1 MQTATSNVAYKKKDG
16 TLAVSEDGKYLF
28 WTPSS
33 PSGAP
38 PAVTV
43 PLADITNLQ
52 QTPATSPK
60 ALLKVLVQE
69 ESYTFS
75 FTHVTN
81 ARKDQGDITGVLQD
95 RIAALK
101 ASSAAALAAKVA
113 VTPGNSV
120 DDRMQPAA
128 MAIAKAVASK
138 ANDESWY
145 DDRKLLEDISLQKSL
160 LDSDKALQDRL
171 TQAIRDKPESVS
183 IPQLTSLF
191 WSARLHLLRA
201 HAVESAQTQGEYNVL
216 PEIKFVIKRA
226 EKEGEPDTRQL
237 NITKEQ
243 IKLIFKQYPV
253 VAEAYNAH
261 SPPMS
266 AAEFWTR
273 FFGSR
278 LLKKLKGEKIMHYDN
293 TDAILDKYLDRSD
306 GGPASSAHVP
316 HFIDLEGNEQNH
328 SQQKGNRPDLD
339 MRPSSID
346 KVPILRIL
354 NNLSKKMIAH
364 VAPEGG
370 EAHAPIGIDEEKFE
384 ELRLR
389 DLALNDVDNRI
400 RLNVR
405 QQRTVSGDADGLST
419 DAKIY
424 AQQNPQEVLSTVRA
438 ELQPPVLGADRAGI
452 LRLDTAI
459 GFHSDDDDD
468 DSDEE
473 EHTEQ
478 QANGGASKVHKVA
491 NTRIGSKAA
500 LTSASTA
507 VFSSIRQ
514 HAQSE
519 ALDTTSLGGLDQAT
533 FDTLTITHNTTTF
546 FLHYFWTIF
555 LSGDASR
562 STELAQ
568 IVSTLDRS
576 IDRINAVA
584 VAAEAARTAKI
595 ALIQKQVQEIYKKTG
610 KKRRVDY
617 DTQAPPGRKV
627 VDVMIR
633 PTVLAVA
640 RATSAYR
647 TALEEQS
654 KDIAA
659 V

>member
-33 PSGAP
+33 PPGAS

-60 ALLKVLVQE
+60 ALLKVVVGQE
-69 ESYTFS
+69 NYTFG
-75 FTHVTN
+75 FTHATN
-81 ARKDQGDITGVLQD
+81 ARKDQGDITGILQD

-101 ASSAAALAAKVA
+101 ASNVAALAAKA
-113 VTPGNSV
+113 APAPGV
-120 DDRMQPAA
+120 DDRAQPAA
-128 MAIAKAVASK
+128 MAIAKAAASK
-138 ANDESWY
+138 AADESWY
-145 DDRKLLEDISLQKSL
+145 DDRTLLDDFALQKSL
-160 LDSDKALQDRL
+160 LDSNKALQDRL

-183 IPQLTSLF
+183 VPQLTSLF
-191 WSARLHLLRA
+191 WGARLNLLRA
-201 HAVESAQTQGEYNVL
+201 HAVERAQTQGEYNVL

-261 SPPMS
+261 SPPLS

-293 TDAILDKYLDRSD
+293 TDAILDKYLDRPD
-306 GGPASSAHVP
+306 GAPVPTMQVP
-316 HFIDLEGNEQNH
+316 HFIDLEGNEANH

-354 NNLSKKMIAH
+354 NNLSQKMIAH
-364 VAPEGG
+364 VAPEEG

-405 QQRTVSGDADGLST
+405 NERAVTGDADGLSA
-419 DAKIY
+419 DAKLY
-424 AQQNPQEVLSTVRA
+424 AQQDPQDVLSAVRA
-438 ELQPPVLGADRAGI
+438 ETQPSLLGADKSGI
-452 LRLDTAI
+452 LRLDTAL
-459 GFHSDDDDD
+459 GFLSDDED
-468 DSDEE
+468 DSEE
-473 EHTEQ
+473 ESSMGQ
-478 QANGGASKVHKVA
+478 QTNGGAVKKA
-491 NTRIGSKAA
+491 ATTRVGSKHAIA
-500 LTSASTA
+500 SASAA
-507 VFSSIRQ
+507 VFSSIKK
-514 HAQSE
+514 HAQSA
-519 ALDTTSLGGLDQAT
+519 ALDTTSLGGLEQAT
-533 FDTLTITHNTTTF
+533 FDTLTMTHNTTTF
-546 FLHYFWTIF
+546 FLNYFWTVF

-562 STELAQ
+562 SAELAQ
-568 IVSTLDRS
+568 LVITLDRS

-584 VAAEAARTAKI
+584 EEAEAARTAKI
-595 ALIQKQVQEIYKKTG
+595 ALIEKQVKEIYKKTG

-617 DTQAPPGRKV
+617 DTQAPPGRKI
-627 VDVMIR
+627 VDAMIR

-654 KDIAA
+654 KETT
-659 V
+659 VV

>member
-33 PSGAP
+33 PPGAS

-60 ALLKVLVQE
+60 ALLKVVVGQE
-69 ESYTFS
+69 NYTFG
-75 FTHVTN
+75 FTHATN
-81 ARKDQGDITGVLQD
+81 ARKDQGDITGILQD
-95 RIAALK
+95 SIAALK
-101 ASSAAALAAKVA
+101 ASSVAALAAKA
-113 VTPGNSV
+113 APAPGT
-120 DDRMQPAA
+120 DDRAQPAA
-128 MAIAKAVASK
+128 MAIAKAAASK
-138 ANDESWY
+138 TADESWY
-145 DDRKLLEDISLQKSL
+145 DDRTLLDDFALQKSL
-160 LDSDKALQDRL
+160 LDSNKELQDRL
-171 TQAIRDKPESVS
+171 TQAIRDKPETVSV
-183 IPQLTSLF
+183 PQLTSLF
-191 WSARLHLLRA
+191 WGARLNLLRA
-201 HAVESAQTQGEYNVL
+201 HAVEKAQTQGEYNVL

-261 SPPMS
+261 SPPLS

-293 TDAILDKYLDRSD
+293 TDAILDKYLDRPD
-306 GGPASSAHVP
+306 GAPISNMHVP
-316 HFIDLEGNEQNH
+316 HFIDLEGNEANH

-339 MRPSSID
+339 MRPSSIE

-354 NNLSKKMIAH
+354 NNLSQKMIAH
-364 VAPEGG
+364 VAPEEG

-405 QQRTVSGDADGLST
+405 DQRAIVGAADGLSA
-419 DAKIY
+419 DAKLY
-424 AQQNPQEVLSTVRA
+424 AQQNPQEVLSAVRA
-438 ELQPPVLGADRAGI
+438 EIQPSLLGADKVGI
-452 LRLDTAI
+452 LRLDTAL
-459 GFHSDDDDD
+459 GFLSDDEDDSDDDGQH
-468 DSDEE
+468 S
-473 EHTEQ
+473 
-478 QANGGASKVHKVA
+478 NGGAAKKA
-491 NTRIGSKAA
+491 TRVGSKHAIA
-500 LTSASTA
+500 SASAA
-507 VFSSIRQ
+507 VFSSIRK
-514 HAQSE
+514 HAQS
-519 ALDTTSLGGLDQAT
+519 AAMDTASLGGLDQST

-546 FLHYFWTIF
+546 FLHYFWTVF

-562 STELAQ
+562 SSELAQ
-568 IVSTLDRS
+568 LVSTLDRS

-584 VAAEAARTAKI
+584 EEAEAARTARI
-595 ALIQKQVQEIYKKTG
+595 ALIEKQVKEIYKKTG

-617 DTQAPPGRKV
+617 DTQAPPGRKI
-627 VDVMIR
+627 VDAMIR
-633 PTVLAVA
+633 PTVVAVA

-654 KDIAA
+654 KESAA
-659 V
+659 A